1 MSDPGDIFKHM
12 FDTPIAQEP
21 EILRDQRQPS
31 TATTGA
37 PGGRTEAAPKPLER
51 LEAEICEL
59 AGHLAAATCQFLVL
73 LAEFDAREGWADW
86 GMSSCAAWLSWK
98 CAVASGTAREHV
110 RVARSLPALPAIR
123 AEFAAGRLSYAKV
136 RALTRI
142 AKPETDVDLAEMAAP
157 MTANQLERFARA
169 HRKVTGIDDEQA
181 RLARRLTWRHDED
194 GSLRITVHLPPED
207 GAAVLTALRAAV
219 RPAEQPAEHPAEQP
233 AEYPAEQP
241 AEKPAGVSAETPA
254 NPRPTSTS
262 LADALVEIAES
273 FIASKSAVADNP
285 DIYHVIVHADPA
297 SLAGQPGGRCHV
309 DDGPA
314 LSTDT
319 LQMLACDSLISWM
332 RHDARGNV
340 IDVGRRHRQPPPA
353 LRRALRERDRCRCRY
368 PGCNNRRIDAHH
380 VRAWARGGPTCLANM
395 TSLCRYHHRLV
406 HMWGYQI
413 TAVSG
418 GFEFYRPD
426 GTLIVNSPPLPVVEG
441 QLADRHDA
449 EITPGTITPPWYGER
464 LDLDYAIAVCFSN
477 QRVREERRSK
487 AARRADTAGRA
498 DTEVNEDP
506 WG

>member
-1 MSDPGDIFKHM
+1 V
-12 FDTPIAQEP
+12 A
-21 EILRDQRQPS
+21 
-31 TATTGA
+31 ATGA

-86 GMSSCAAWLSWK
+86 GVSSCAAWLSWK

-110 RVARSLPALPAIR
+110 RVARSLPALPVIR

-142 AKPETDVDLAEMAAP
+142 AKPETDADLAEMAAP

-169 HRKVTGIDDEQA
+169 HRKVTQIDDDQA
-181 RLARRLTWRHDED
+181 RLARRLTWRHDDD
-194 GSLRITVHLPPED
+194 GCLRITVHLPPED

-219 RPAEQPAEHPAEQP
+219 RPAEHPAGQPAEQP
-233 AEYPAEQP
+233 AVRLADQARGQP
-241 AEKPAGVSAETPA
+241 AEDSGVSAETPA
-254 NPRPTSTS
+254 SPRPTSTS

-273 FIASKSAVADNP
+273 FIASKSTVADNP

-332 RHDARGNV
+332 RHDSRGNV
-340 IDVGRRHRQPPPA
+340 IDVGRRHRKPPPA
-353 LRRALRERDRCRCRY
+353 LRRALRERDRCRCRF

-380 VRAWARGGPTCLANM
+380 VKAWAKGGPTSLAN
-395 TSLCRYHHRLV
+395 TISLCRYHHRLV
-406 HMWGYQI
+406 HKRGYQI
-413 TAVSG
+413 TAESG

-426 GTLIVNSPPLPVVEG
+426 GTLVVNSPPLPAVEG

-449 EITPGTITPPWYGER
+449 EITPATITPPWYGER

-487 AARRADTAGRA
+487 AARRADTAA
-498 DTEVNEDP
+498 LESVVNKDP
-506 WG
+506 WD

>member
-1 MSDPGDIFKHM
+1 M
-12 FDTPIAQEP
+12 
-21 EILRDQRQPS
+21 
-31 TATTGA
+31 
-37 PGGRTEAAPKPLER
+37 ER

-123 AEFAAGRLSYAKV
+123 AKFAAGRLSYAKV

-142 AKPETDVDLAEMAAP
+142 AKPETDADLAEMAAP

-169 HRKVTGIDDEQA
+169 HRKVTRIDDEQA
-181 RLARRLTWRHDED
+181 GLSRRLTWRHDED
-194 GSLRITVHLPPED
+194 GCLRITVHLPPED

-219 RPAEQPAEHPAEQP
+219 RPSEHSSEQPAEDPAEQP
-233 AEYPAEQP
+233 AEDPAGQP
-241 AEKPAGVSAETPA
+241 AEKPAVQRAGQAGGQPTQDSGVSAETPA
-254 NPRPTSTS
+254 GPRPTSTS

-273 FIASKSAVADNP
+273 FIASKSAVAGNP

-314 LSTDT
+314 LSTGT

-332 RHDARGNV
+332 RHDSRGNV

-353 LRRALRERDRCRCRY
+353 LRRALRERDRCRCRF

-380 VRAWARGGPTCLANM
+380 VKAWAKGGPTSLAN
-395 TSLCRYHHRLV
+395 TISLCRYHHRLV
-406 HMWGYQI
+406 HKRGYQI
-413 TAVSG
+413 TAASG

-426 GTLIVNSPPLPVVEG
+426 ATLIVNSPPLPALEG
-441 QLADRHDA
+441 QLAARHDA

-477 QRVREERRSK
+477 QRVQEERRSR